1 MSVDIVNLI
10 ESNPITR
17 LNGNY
22 QSKLVQKVKNNF
34 SNYEQQLFVSSF
46 YCYLNYNSKTD
57 FVIDLDNVWSWLGYN
72 QKIKAKDVLKKYF
85 TAERDYKTL
94 LCNPTQQK
102 NTVIDP
108 QVGEAKK
115 DTRGGH
121 NKETIMLNVETFKKF
136 CLKAGTQKAD
146 EIHDYFLKLEELLH
160 ETLQEE
166 STELKF
172 QLEQKATQ
180 LEQAKEEIQQADTKL
195 KRQKVE
201 HAQELVIQKVLERE
215 SILLKEFAT
224 IGSIIYVIRV
234 KTLENGQYVIKIGE
248 SRKGIAARYAE
259 HKSNYDECLLLDC
272 FLVQRSKDFESFIQH
287 HDEIRLNRVSNLPGH
302 EAELELFL
310 IGRNL
315 SYQALLKLI
324 NHNLPYFDNR
334 DTRQLELEVEKL
346 KLLLENKETN
356 NVNPLLEELIKG
368 NQLFSSQVLA
378 RLDKLDG
385 GNKQMCEK
393 INSSQTK
400 VTTGFNMPLVTLGP
414 RLQKIHP
421 ETLQLLKV
429 YESVNEVMKENSEI
443 KRPSINKAVQE
454 NTIYNGFRWLLVDR
468 ELDPGVIHQIHPTKI
483 VRAQNLGYI
492 AKLNSIKTEILN
504 VYLDR
509 KTAAVEN
516 HFQSSASLD
525 PPVKNKTI
533 ANGHFYFLYDDCEE
547 DLRAA
552 FVEKNN
558 QSEPL
563 LYKNGVGQFDSE
575 NKMTREFACKYD
587 CIRGMPMSDK
597 TLEKALTTAA
607 PYNGYV
613 YKYLNSK
620 LKCF

>member
-1 MSVDIVNLI
+1 MENLNIVDLI
-10 ESNPITR
+10 ENNPITR

-22 QSKLVQKVKNNF
+22 QSNMVTKIKEKF
-34 SNYEQQLFVSSF
+34 TEFEQQMFVSSF
-46 YCYLNYNSKTD
+46 YCFLNYNSKTD
-57 FVIDLDNVWSWLGYN
+57 FVIDLDNVWKWLGFN
-72 QKIKAKDVLKKYF
+72 QKVKAKSLLENHFELNVDYIISLSLTGKQDLEEKKH
-85 TAERDYKTL
+85 
-94 LCNPTQQK
+94 
-102 NTVIDP
+102 
-108 QVGEAKK
+108 
-115 DTRGGH
+115 GGS
-121 NKETIMLNVETFKKF
+121 NKEIFMLNVKTFKLLCIKS
-136 CLKAGTQKAD
+136 GTKKAD
-146 EIHDYFLKLEELLH
+146 EIHEYFIKLEEI
-160 ETLQEE
+160 LQEIILEE

-172 QLEQKATQ
+172 QLEQKTTQ

-201 HAQELVIQKVLERE
+201 HAQELVLQKVLERE

-224 IGSIIYVIRV
+224 IGSIVYVIRV

-259 HKSNYDECLLLDC
+259 HKANYDECLLLDC

-302 EAELELFL
+302 ETELELFL

-324 NHNLPYFDNR
+324 NHNLPYFNNR

-356 NVNPLLEELIKG
+356 NVNPLLEELIKKMD
-368 NQLFSSQVLA
+368 LVVT

-385 GNKQMCEK
+385 GHKQMCEK
-393 INSSQTK
+393 INSSQSK

-429 YESVNEVMKENSEI
+429 YESVNELMKENSEM

-468 ELDPGVIHQIHPTKI
+468 ELDPTVIHQIHPTKI

-492 AKLNSIKTEILN
+492 AKLNSTKTEILN

-552 FVEKNN
+552 FVAKNN
-558 QSEPL
+558 NLEPL

-575 NKMTREFACKYD
+575 NKMKREFACKYD